1 MFVTFTII
9 NTENKMRKYILLLLL
24 AVCAHVSADVL
35 DKVKLFKAT
44 AQLNGKPIP
53 MWFNIT
59 GDDVVEVGN
68 GKNAA
73 ISQYAEG
80 KLIVPS
86 TIVNPADNRTYKVKR
101 VANFAF
107 NLCSKLSEVSLEE
120 GLNEIGEH
128 AFVGC
133 NALQTVS
140 MPATIT
146 VIGRG
151 AFMGCKQLLHADLP
165 QQLTAIEQE
174 CFVEN
179 RFSNNKLLL
188 PAGIKSIPLAAFQHC
203 QLQQVVLS
211 PNVSNIDA
219 EAFMQTVA
227 CHFYMFDGNTAPTIN
242 PKGVST
248 ASHWYATNPQLYATK
263 SLCGGLLTVSAM
275 VPNETFSVGD
285 ITYKI
290 VQTPQYP
297 GVFTASAYKTNGDKV
312 WGSTFNSM
320 PEWVLNPVFPGNW
333 QPQHRINGIEP
344 TFFAGSQMAKLQ
356 HITLPSSI
364 EGSRSAK
371 AFAHCK
377 ALVAVNLLA
386 MQPMT
391 RTESD
396 ALLEGLAEN
405 AVVYA
410 PKGQTEEHRAYNYVL
425 TNNDGQRHTSAYKLN
440 LERDF
445 DSLAYQANMAYL
457 LPYSFVAERA
467 TFYRSSF
474 ANKQKETLVLPFAA
488 KPQGSAFAFIDMTD
502 QPGPNANVA
511 FKRKDDMLANT
522 PYIYV
527 SDGTPIVAQNVEVNA
542 VEMPAEIVEKDNLFG
557 TYHAGLLRD
566 VAANRLLNGTTYLL
580 KQSELP
586 GSLMFTQSSADVFIA
601 PFQAYFH
608 VSNPLYGANLKL
620 VLEGDNTTG
629 IKQLSTE
636 GNIDANAWFNLQGVR
651 LKAKPQKGVFI
662 HQGKKVLMK

>member
-86 TIVNPADNRTYKVKR
+86 TIVNPTDNRTYKVKR

-165 QQLTAIEQE
+165 QQLTAIGQE

-179 RFSNNKLLL
+179 RFSNNNLLL

-275 VPNETFSVGD
+275 VSNETFSVGD

-377 ALVAVNLLA
+377 ALVAVNLMA

-405 AVVYA
+405 TVVYA
-410 PKGQTEEHRAYNYVL
+410 PKGQTEEHRPYNYVL

-488 KPQGSAFAFIDMTD
+488 KP
-502 QPGPNANVA
+502 
-511 FKRKDDMLANT
+511 
-522 PYIYV
+522 
-527 SDGTPIVAQNVEVNA
+527 
-542 VEMPAEIVEKDNLFG
+542 
-557 TYHAGLLRD
+557 
-566 VAANRLLNGTTYLL
+566 
-580 KQSELP
+580 
-586 GSLMFTQSSADVFIA
+586 
-601 PFQAYFH
+601 
-608 VSNPLYGANLKL
+608 
-620 VLEGDNTTG
+620 
-629 IKQLSTE
+629 
-636 GNIDANAWFNLQGVR
+636 
-651 LKAKPQKGVFI
+651 
-662 HQGKKVLMK
+662 

>member
-86 TIVNPADNRTYKVKR
+86 TIVNPTDNRTYKVKR

-165 QQLTAIEQE
+165 QQLTAIGQE

-219 EAFMQTVA
+219 EAFMQTVV
-227 CHFYMFDGNTAPTIN
+227 CHFYMFDANTAPTIN

-248 ASHWYATNPQLYATK
+248 ASHWYATNPQLYAAK

-297 GVFTASAYKTNGDKV
+297 GVFTASAYETNGDKV

-405 AVVYA
+405 TVVYA

-502 QPGPNANVA
+502 QPGPNAYVV
-511 FKRKDDMLANT
+511 FKRKDQMLANT

-542 VEMPAEIVEKDNLFG
+542 VEMPAEIIEKDNLFG

-629 IKQLSTE
+629 IKQLSAE

-651 LKAKPQKGVFI
+651 LKAIPQKGVFI
-662 HQGKKVLMK
+662 HQGKKVMMK